1 MSQGMNFTTDAVV
14 GLESTIYMVMEDV
27 GVVEVCAIVYS
38 PNGNILCPIA
48 FLFDVR
54 LSTTNGSAGNNIIYT
69 QTNLLQRVLNVR
81 ILFLVTPM
89 DYDAVSTVLM
99 FAACEVRHCVNITI
113 KDDKIPVQIESF
125 NITLERTVGLDSR
138 ITLEPVDGVIE
149 IIDTN
154 SKC

>member
-48 FLFDVR
+48 FPFDVR

-81 ILFLVTPM
+81 ILFPVTPM

-99 FAACEVRHCVNITI
+99 FAACEVRRCVNITI
-113 KDDKIPVQIESF
+113 KDDKIPEQIESF
-125 NITLERTVGLDSR
+125 NITLERTVGLDRR

-149 IIDTN
+149 IIDIN
-154 SKC
+154 STC

>member
-48 FLFDVR
+48 FPFDVC

-81 ILFLVTPM
+81 ILFPVTPM

-99 FAACEVRHCVNITI
+99 FAACEVRRCVNITI
-113 KDDKIPVQIESF
+113 KDDKIPEQIESF
-125 NITLERTVGLDSR
+125 NITLERTVGLDRR

-154 SKC
+154 STC